1 MPHDDNH
8 HDVQHDPDRHD
19 PDRHDFIACTET
31 WQALRRAHDR
41 VARRLTADLAR
52 ECALAINDVDAL
64 LYLRTHAARPVRC
77 ADLLD
82 AVPLSQPALSRLV
95 ARLAARGLVTKSEA
109 ADDGRA
115 ALVSLT
121 ERGSTLLDRAAEV
134 HARAVHETL
143 TSRFSATEQAALLR
157 TLSQIDA

>member
-1 MPHDDNH
+1 M
-8 HDVQHDPDRHD
+8 
-19 PDRHDFIACTET
+19 ACTRA

-41 VARRLTADLAR
+41 VERRLTADLAR
-52 ECALAINDVDAL
+52 ECALAINDVEVL
-64 LYLRTHAARPVRC
+64 LYLRTHATRPVRC

-95 ARLAARGLVTKSEA
+95 ARLAARGLVAKADA

-115 ALVSLT
+115 AVVTLT
-121 ERGSTLLDRAAEV
+121 EAGSALLDRAAEV
-134 HARAVHETL
+134 HARAVHESL
-143 TSRFSATEQAALLR
+143 TSRFSTAEQAALLR